1 MIETI
6 DYKVLEKK
14 LCYYQLT
21 EDFKIK
27 LQKNIKMKYYPFI
40 HDFISTD
47 KNIIL
52 FDFPLFL
59 NYTNFFYDR
68 NILPISLD
76 NKNPTY
82 IYILDKNNNN
92 NYQTYT
98 IDNSIYIFHF
108 ADYYEDDQFIEI
120 YASIYDKLDFS
131 SFNLDGRYRRIKINK
146 VTKKIDID
154 KNIELENMNLDF
166 PIKFDNKV
174 ILQSSTDEFVIC
186 EKLNIIK
193 KIKIPKGNINGEH
206 RIIKIDKISYLFCFT
221 SYKELSSIIMI
232 NLINYSIIDIPI
244 NENLNIGFHSIYIE
258 NKDK

>member
-1 MIETI
+1 
-6 DYKVLEKK
+6 
-14 LCYYQLT
+14 
-21 EDFKIK
+21 
-27 LQKNIKMKYYPFI
+27 MKYYPFI